1 MSKLHYKFDKI
12 IKFCYNYNIEYRK
25 EYIMKDLL
33 TELYID
39 AIQDATSFYLSD
51 YCTSDEEEKERLN
64 EDKEKIDY
72 FISILKQI

>member
-1 MSKLHYKFDKI
+1 
-12 IKFCYNYNIEYRK
+12 
-25 EYIMKDLL
+25 MKDLL